1 MKIQRSL
8 LRFVP
13 IILLFLA
20 FGRIE
25 SRCDAFDAI
34 TIGGIAPHHEV
45 AEKMILDFYEQL
57 SAIAS
62 EPKRVILLGPDHF
75 NSGKTP
81 VTLCGADWETPTG
94 TLSADR
100 TLSDFLLDS
109 KTAARQDE
117 IFRREHSITVH
128 IPFIH
133 KYLKNAVILPLI
145 IQSRATDIQI
155 LTLRK
160 QLLSFLQ
167 EGGVLLLSM
176 DFSHYKTPN
185 EADAEDRKTIS
196 SIKNFTVKRGLD
208 YRLPSGHSPL
218 SRDNERLGQ
227 YKHFHL
233 GAHKLRK
240 DTRKKRYFLHQ
251 LLHLDIPIKSEG
263 QRQPSP
269 TPIILL
275 DTSD

>member
-1 MKIQRSL
+1 MKIKRPL
-8 LRFVP
+8 LRFVSV
-13 IILLFLA
+13 ILLFLS

-25 SRCDAFDAI
+25 NRCDAFDAI
-34 TIGGIAPHHEV
+34 AIGGIVPHHTV

-57 SAIAS
+57 STITS

-94 TLSADR
+94 TLSADQVLR
-100 TLSDFLLDS
+100 DFLLDS
-109 KTAARQDE
+109 QTATRQDE

-133 KYLKNAVILPLI
+133 KYLKNAVVLPMI

-176 DFSHYKTPN
+176 DFSHYKTSN
-185 EADAEDRKTIS
+185 EADAEDLKTLS

-208 YRLPSGHSPL
+208 IDCPRGTALFLGVMKDLGNTNISTLGHTNSGKI
-218 SRDNERLGQ
+218 LGKMNASCTS
-227 YKHFHL
+227 YFTLIFH
-233 GAHKLRK
+233 
-240 DTRKKRYFLHQ
+240 
-251 LLHLDIPIKSEG
+251 
-263 QRQPSP
+263 
-269 TPIILL
+269 
-275 DTSD
+275 